1 MKKVKTIFSPRKLV
15 VWLFLL
21 LIIITVPEFTRPSM
35 SQTEAIVNMMCVDTE
50 AGNFNVA
57 ASIIT
62 PAEGKKA
69 NYTIY
74 NASGK
79 TLGDAM
85 DKISLSIGKEMGF
98 SQCEVMAF
106 GDNISEQGVISA
118 LDFMVRLKKVS
129 RNAILMNFGG
139 DIKDFGEAVRKLYTD
154 KQIKIEQVI
163 NFDKRYIL
171 TEDCTIDNFYLG
183 YFNQTTIGIL
193 PKIKVQKQEMNNA
206 IEVQGSDQSGSAE
219 QASSGGEQQ
228 EKLYLLNDG
237 TMSIYKKGI
246 KLLEMDESQ
255 VQDVNLFINK
265 DYQGL
270 VILEHITDDV
280 YNDATVV
287 INITKNK
294 PKLKA
299 VFENDLPVY
308 KIDNTLTFYIEEI
321 VQDEQKSSFMRRNK
335 EFYTQTLLD
344 AIKEK
349 VKTDMTETIEFC
361 KTNKLDLLKVFE
373 NFNCFKY
380 GQFKKYTDKVGK
392 ENYLEQ
398 IDYQISVDLE
408 SAY

>member
-21 LIIITVPEFTRPSM
+21 LIIITVPEFTSPSM

-50 AGNFNVA
+50 ADNFNVA

-106 GDNISEQGVISA
+106 GDNISEKGVISA

-129 RNAILMNFGG
+129 RNAILMNFSG
-139 DIKDFGEAVRKLYTD
+139 DVKDFGEAVRKLYTD

-171 TEDCTIDNFYLG
+171 SEDCTIDNFYLG
-183 YFNQTTIGIL
+183 YFNQTTVGIL
-193 PKIKVQKQEMNNA
+193 PKIKVQKQEMDNA
-206 IEVQGSDQSGSAE
+206 IEVQASDQSGTSG
-219 QASSGGEQQ
+219 QSSSGGEQQ
-228 EKLYLLNDG
+228 EKMYLLNDG

-270 VILEHITDDV
+270 VILENITDDI

-299 VFENDLPVY
+299 TFENDLPVY

-321 VQDEQKSSFMRRNK
+321 VQDEQRSTFMRRNK
-335 EFYTQTLLD
+335 EFYTKTLLD

-349 VKTDMTETIEFC
+349 VKTNMEQTIEFC
-361 KTNKLDLLKVFE
+361 KTNKLDLIKVFE

-380 GQFKKYTDKVGK
+380 GQFKKYTEKVGK
-392 ENYLEQ
+392 ENYLDQ
-398 IDYQISVDLE
+398 INYQITVDLE